1 MSTSS
6 NLEYTLTG
14 AAAAPV
20 RLADRLSSMLFLA
33 VLAHGIVILGVTFT
47 AGPITE
53 TDALPSLNVTL
64 VVNSNELES
73 PPEDS
78 ELLADSNQL
87 GGGRA
92 AEGLRPTTTL
102 AADQPLT
109 QAGEAEAADLVDG
122 KPREQATPTEQIV
135 TRSDADEQVAA
146 LPKAA
151 ETAAATSQTAAALM
165 DRDAAQTLAME
176 IDTRAEMPTSDDQ
189 AQLAMPS
196 TQESILA
203 AYLDGWRKKVERIG
217 TVNFPARFRGDQ
229 GYGRPTLEVAIAA
242 DGELAD
248 IVVRRS
254 SGNAALDQAA
264 VSILRMA
271 APFEALPDSIK
282 SRYDVLRFAYEWE
295 FTGGTAEA
303 APPTGSATP

>member
-1 MSTSS
+1 MSSSS

-47 AGPITE
+47 AGPAME

-64 VVNSNELES
+64 VVNSNELAE
-73 PPEDS
+73 PPENS
-78 ELLADSNQL
+78 ELLAESNQQ

-92 AEGLRPTTTL
+92 AEGIRPTTTL
-102 AADQPLT
+102 AADQAIT
-109 QAGEAEAADLVDG
+109 QAGDAEAADLVDG
-122 KPREQATPTEQIV
+122 KPREQAVPTEQIV
-135 TRSDADEQVAA
+135 TRSEADERIAA

-151 ETAAATSQTAAALM
+151 ETASATSQTAAALI

-176 IDTRAEMPTSDDQ
+176 IDTRAEMPTSDDRDI
-189 AQLAMPS
+189 LAAPS
-196 TQESILA
+196 TQESMLA
-203 AYLDGWRKKVERIG
+203 SYLDGWRKRVERIG
-217 TVNFPARFRGDQ
+217 TVNFPARFRADQ

-242 DGELAD
+242 DGELAE

-264 VSILRMA
+264 ISILRMA
-271 APFEALPDSIK
+271 APFEPLPDSIK

-295 FTGGTAEA
+295 FTGGTAAA
-303 APPTGSATP
+303 APATGSAAP